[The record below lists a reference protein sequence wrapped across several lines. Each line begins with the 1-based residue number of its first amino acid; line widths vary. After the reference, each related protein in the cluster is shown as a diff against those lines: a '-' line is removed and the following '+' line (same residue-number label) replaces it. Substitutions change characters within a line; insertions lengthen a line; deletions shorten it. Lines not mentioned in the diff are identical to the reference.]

1 MDASLNQHSQPCHLT
16 SEEIPNPFPFIEN
29 FFQTWSLTECRSLLR
44 EVLHQALSGYSHRE
58 SINPADMLYFLEE
71 LEKVTEAMW
80 VIGERERGREQN
92 P

>member
-1 MDASLNQHSQPCHLT
+1 MEHQTCTSANQPRTLT
-16 SEEIPNPFPFIEN
+16 SEEITNPFPLIEN

-44 EVLHQALSGYSHRE
+44 EVLHQALSGYRHRE

-80 VIGERERGREQN
+80 VIGEKENQR
-92 P
+92 